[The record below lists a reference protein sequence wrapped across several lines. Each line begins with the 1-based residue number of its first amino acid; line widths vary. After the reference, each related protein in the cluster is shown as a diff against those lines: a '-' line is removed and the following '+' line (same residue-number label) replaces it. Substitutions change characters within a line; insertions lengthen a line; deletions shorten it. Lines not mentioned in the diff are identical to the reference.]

1 MNRLAIGITL
11 ALVTSGTGAQPYEG
25 KDTAYYIGCLRE
37 QAAVLDDRVSDA
49 RSIAVAIVT
58 TCRARRREFLI
69 ETNPTSLVIGVLARP
84 ASPGDIDNGTTVV
97 LQERA
102 TRKR

>member
-1 MNRLAIGITL
+1 MKRLAIGVVL
-11 ALVTSGTGAQPYEG
+11 AMAASIAGAQPYVG
-25 KDTAYYIGCLRE
+25 KDTEYYIGCLRE
-37 QAAVLDDRVSDA
+37 QAKVLDDRVSDA

-84 ASPGDIDNGTTVV
+84 ASPGDVDNGTTVV

-102 TRKR
+102 ARGR